1 MRNKITYITKT
12 EFLPCFITAYKA
24 SIIRSNILESF

>member
-12 EFLPCFITAYKA
+12 EFLPCFIAAYKA
-24 SIIRSNILESF
+24 SITRSNILEGF

>member
-12 EFLPCFITAYKA
+12 KFLLYFITAYKA
-24 SIIRSNILESF
+24 SITRSNILEGF